1 MTVSFSK
8 SSKIIND
15 MKNVGVVFISFFFL
29 FAGEGLSEAQQDLKG
44 SKDHPLIS
52 RMPDFFISEY
62 KDSEFDSHKFI
73 GSDKKPV
80 IIEGHKY
87 FIAYKLN
94 TGVAEPGEL
103 KIRRNIQDALK
114 KIGGTVVFDD
124 NFNRTSTIVV
134 QKDGK
139 ETWIQTVSF
148 NNWYRLYIVE
158 REIMKQEVVAN
169 PDAMGNDIR
178 STGHVAVYGINFETG
193 KSDINQESSQVILQI
208 SILLTNDK
216 SLKLYVV
223 GHTDNVGSI
232 DANLKLS
239 KERSDAVVNSLVS
252 KYKISN
258 DRLKAYGVASL
269 VPVASNDTEEGRAKN
284 RRVELVKQ

>member
-1 MTVSFSK
+1 MKDAAIVIFS
-8 SSKIIND
+8 IL
-15 MKNVGVVFISFFFL
+15 FL
-29 FAGEGLSEAQQDLKG
+29 LTGEGLAKAQQDIKG

-52 RMPDFFISEY
+52 RMPDFFISDY
-62 KDSEFDSHKFI
+62 KDTEFDSHKFI

-87 FIAYKLN
+87 YIAYKLN
-94 TGVAEPGEL
+94 PGAAEPGEL

-114 KIGGTVVFDD
+114 KIGGKVIFDD
-124 NFNRTSTIVV
+124 NFNRTSTIVI

-148 NNWYRLYIVE
+148 NNWYRLYFVE

-169 PDAMGNDIR
+169 PDALGNDIKK
-178 STGHVAVYGINFETG
+178 TGHVAVYGINFETG
-193 KSDINQESSQVILQI
+193 KADINQESAEAISQI
-208 SILLTNDK
+208 SILLTNDR

-223 GHTDNVGSI
+223 GHTDNIGSI
-232 DANLKLS
+232 DSNLKLS
-239 KERSDAVVNSLVS
+239 KERADAVVNSLVAN
-252 KYKISN
+252 YQISAE
-258 DRLKAYGVASL
+258 RLKAFGVASL